1 MKVGCREVPD
11 TLKEAVAFFRQ
22 DAGYER
28 LFAGLIEKYKSL
40 GRLGGTVK
48 LEHPTERENDVLSA
62 FFRRDYKRYDAL
74 TIAVS
79 EVAEALEETR
89 FAGIELKA
97 LLDGYAGQT
106 ILSNA
111 EAIGLYEYQKEQYF
125 TDLKNEFCHP
135 YCHLW
140 LDSVLGKEAGTRGV
154 HRAYDEDP
162 DRLRP
167 VLISILKALEQVPLQ
182 VRLAGEAQ
190 IQIANHAAEVTHGG
204 PELKAFSG
212 GVERDFPK
220 AIYERLPVFASR
232 ITGDPHAFDIG
243 GDAGRFLVSAL
254 QVVRTRQEVGYEILS
269 SPSAEETT
277 ELLDYFGLV
286 RDDLLNFVTCIG
298 ILGFS
303 IDTGEPLPL
312 WQAALESGSVLNVPL
327 REIVKVGHC
336 RPRRLQGESH
346 SQQRGQ
352 AGQVFVVENS
362 GVFSAI
368 LDSLDDPTDLPPMV
382 CTNGQF
388 TLATLLLLDKLV
400 ENSILFY
407 SGDFDPEGLQMA
419 QRLLLRY
426 PGRVR
431 LWRYTK
437 EDYECAISPVKIAP
451 RRLGKLGSIKADEL
465 LPVAQIM
472 QEKGRAGY
480 QEALLDRL
488 IEDVT
493 GSVHTA

>member
-1 MKVGCREVPD
+1 VPD

-48 LEHPTERENDVLSA
+48 LEHPTEREKDVLSA
-62 FFRRDYKRYDAL
+62 FLRRDYKCHD
-74 TIAVS
+74 TIIIAVS
-79 EVAEALEETR
+79 EVARALEETR
-89 FAGIELKA
+89 FAEIGLKA
-97 LLDGYAGQT
+97 LLDGYAGRT

-111 EAIGLYEYQKEQYF
+111 EATRLYEYQKEQYF
-125 TDLKNEFCHP
+125 TDLKDEFCHP

-140 LDSVLGKEAGTRGV
+140 LDSILEKEAGTRGV
-154 HRAYDEDP
+154 HRAYDEEP
-162 DRLRP
+162 ERLRS
-167 VLISILKALEQVPLQ
+167 VLVSILKALEQVPLQ
-182 VRLAGEAQ
+182 IQVPHEAV
-190 IQIANHAAEVTHGG
+190 EVAHEDF
-204 PELKAFSG
+204 ELKVSSDGADG
-212 GVERDFPK
+212 DFPK

-243 GDAGRFLVSAL
+243 RDAGRFLVSAL
-254 QVVRTRQEVGYEILS
+254 QVVRSRQEVGYEILS

-298 ILGFS
+298 LLSFS
-303 IDTGEPLPL
+303 IDKGEPLPT
-312 WQAALESGSVLNVPL
+312 WQAALKSGSVLNVPL

-336 RPRRLQGESH
+336 CPRRSQGEMY
-346 SQQRGQ
+346 SQHLSQ

-368 LDSLDDPTDLPPMV
+368 LDSLDDPTNPPPMV

-388 TLATLLLLDKLV
+388 TLATLLLLDKLA
-400 ENSILFY
+400 ENSILLY

-431 LWRYTK
+431 LWRYTRG
-437 EDYECAISPVKIAP
+437 DYECAISPVKIP
-451 RRLGKLGSIKADEL
+451 LRRLGKLGSIKADAL
-465 LPVAQIM
+465 LPVAKMM
-472 QEKGRAGY
+472 QQRGMAGY
-480 QEALLDRL
+480 QEALLNRL
-488 IEDVT
+488 TEDVT
-493 GSVHTA
+493 GSGRLFQELSKS